1 MQAPETRRNLA
12 SALRD
17 KILSPFKSSIR
28 ARLTL
33 FTAVFVAIVIGLA
46 MGAIISLK
54 SADRMTEELDQKWLT
69 GTAMLG
75 ELSDR
80 ISEFR
85 IAETYRGLATD
96 AKMVAY
102 AEVLADEHRDV
113 IEKVQNEY
121 ATLVGGD
128 IPVATGDSARA
139 AWNAY
144 HAAHDAW
151 VAADTNGTHE
161 DPTHYAATSHQ
172 LYKAADAAVDRMVDE
187 NTTAAHAEAAA
198 VDRLADRSITIAI
211 AVSAAAIVFAIWLLF
226 RLRSQITR
234 PLGAI
239 TQALSQLAAGDRD
252 IRVPEL
258 NRPDEIGQMAK
269 AFDVFRANALALEQA
284 HEATRAAQEEAQ
296 AQARHDALTGLP
308 NRRVFS
314 AELETALDRT
324 RSGASTYSVLLIDLD
339 RFKGVNDLQGHPVGD
354 MVLCEVARR
363 LQEIVRKND
372 TVVRLGGDEF
382 AVITEGDA
390 QPQAHLDRAMQL
402 ARRIIGTIRE
412 PILIGDSRIEIGASI
427 GIASCRTGDNDADA
441 LLHEADIAMYRAK
454 RDGRGTFRFF
464 EQSMDEELREQAA
477 LETDLKKAVAEG
489 KIRPYYQPLV
499 DIGDNRICGFE
510 LLSRWEHPE
519 RGFVPPDV
527 FIPLAEHLGMIPD
540 LTSSILRQA
549 CRDAGQWPED
559 IRLSVN
565 ISPSQLKDPLLPTW
579 LLAILVQEG
588 FNPARLE
595 IEITE
600 TALVSD
606 IKTAKTIL
614 THLQSLGITV
624 ALDDFGTG
632 YSSLYHLRELK
643 FDKVKIDKSFVQ
655 AMLDNGESEK
665 IVDAILSLAKN
676 LHLPTVAEGIED
688 PAVLRHLA
696 ERGCEYGQGYYFG
709 KAMTADHVREILEN
723 RKAA

>member
-1 MQAPETRRNLA
+1 MRDPETHHNLA
-12 SALRD
+12 SALHG
-17 KILSPFKSSIR
+17 KIMYRFKSSIR

-33 FTAVFVAIVIGLA
+33 FTAVFVMIVVGLA
-46 MGAIISLK
+46 TGTVLSLL
-54 SADRMTEELDQKWLT
+54 SADRMTEELDRKWFT

-85 IAETYRGLATD
+85 VAETYRALATD
-96 AKMVAY
+96 AKTVAH
-102 AEVLADEHRDV
+102 AEVLADEHRGV
-113 IEKVQNEY
+113 IEQLQNEY

-139 AWNAY
+139 AWNTY

-151 VAADTNGTHE
+151 VTASTSGAGD
-161 DPTHYAATSHQ
+161 DPTHYAVTSHQ
-172 LYKAADAAVDRMVDE
+172 LYKAADIAVDRLIRA
-187 NTTAAHAEAAA
+187 NTMAAHAETAA
-198 VDRLADRSITIAI
+198 VDQLTNRTINIAI
-211 AVSAAAIVFAIWLLF
+211 AVSAAAIVFGIWILF
-226 RLRSQITR
+226 RVRGQITL
-234 PLGAI
+234 PLEAI
-239 TQALSQLAAGDRD
+239 TGALSKLAAGDRD
-252 IRVPEL
+252 IQVPEL
-258 NRPDEIGQMAK
+258 ARPDEIGQMAQ
-269 AFDVFRANALALEQA
+269 AFDIFRGNALALEQA

-296 AQARHDALTGLP
+296 TQARHDVLTGLP

-314 AELETALDRT
+314 TELEAALSRT

-363 LQEIVRKND
+363 LEETVRKND

-382 AVITEGDA
+382 AVITEGDM
-390 QPQAHLDRAMQL
+390 QPQAHLDKAMQL

-412 PILIGDSRIEIGASI
+412 PIHVGDSRIEIGASI
-427 GIASCRTGDNDADA
+427 GIASCRMGDNDADA
-441 LLHEADIAMYRAK
+441 VLHEADIAMYRAK

-499 DIGDNRICGFE
+499 NIADNRICGFE

-540 LTSSILRQA
+540 LTSSVLRQA

-579 LLAILVQEG
+579 LLGILVQED
-588 FNPARLE
+588 FSPARLE

-665 IVDAILSLAKN
+665 IVDAILGLAKN

-688 PAVLRHLA
+688 PAVLRRLA

-709 KAMTADHVREILEN
+709 KAMTADHVREVLDG